1 MGGKFKPLLGL
12 VTAIGL
18 GFAAGFGEEM
28 LFRGVM
34 QYKLGLGLGDAL
46 SIIVSSVIFGLLHAV
61 TPLYAFLA
69 WLASLYFGY
78 LYVAFANLAVPIFSH
93 AIYDV
98 GALFYA
104 HWTVSRLSDE
114 EKSQLLTSK

>member
-1 MGGKFKPLLGL
+1 M
-12 VTAIGL
+12 TAIGL

-46 SIIVSSVIFGLLHAV
+46 SIIVSSIIFGLLHAV

-98 GALFYA
+98 GALLYA